1 MRNNFNPIKKC
12 FINPLIQHEVFYQ
25 SYNPI
30 TVFPTISG
38 RKRKVVDFPRTG
50 SHWFRNSFIELSSLP
65 SSPSSFLWLSLSL
78 YLPLFSLFLSLAL
91 SFEMFWFLYS
101 SELCNLFSALLLRP
115 TKRERG
121 RAREMT
127 SEREE
132 RDREAEGE
140 WERMK
145 KSCWVVQS
153 IVESEK
159 NEALFLQ
166 I

>member
-65 SSPSSFLWLSLSL
+65 SSPSSFLWHSLSKCSDFCTL
-78 YLPLFSLFLSLAL
+78 L
-91 SFEMFWFLYS
+91 SFAIYLVHYFCGRRKEREGERERWLVR
-101 SELCNLFSALLLRP
+101 E
-115 TKRERG
+115 KREIERQK
-121 RAREMT
+121 E
-127 SEREE
+127 SER
-132 RDREAEGE
+132 G
-140 WERMK
+140 WK
-145 KSCWVVQS
+145 KVV
-153 IVESEK
+153 E
-159 NEALFLQ
+159 
-166 I
+166 